1 MSILKK
7 KFFLRLKRKEA
18 IYLLTDT
25 KKGNPRKTSAMR
37 RPFTI

>member
-1 MSILKK
+1 M
-7 KFFLRLKRKEA
+7 LKRKVA
-18 IYLLTDT
+18 MNLLTDT